1 MKGPAGTY
9 KVGEALLPC
18 RNANVH
24 AFLSVMVFCYPWIY
38 LKAVGKGLDSRVQA
52 FLWRAYFS
60 LCPNFIPF
68 PVERRCCL
76 WHPSGCER
84 PESKSCWGEWGR
96 NILAH
101 LSSPLKLQNSGL
113 VNLAVLFLKE
123 REIALAVNI
132 YKAGYLQRK
141 LNFHLFL
148 EKKSQSWLHGT
159 CIPSWHRVA
168 GAEQWCHAL
177 SGALALWVVSVPPLC
192 LVLNPVS
199 FMLTHHPPGFWRHL
213 NIW

>member
-1 MKGPAGTY
+1 M
-9 KVGEALLPC
+9 
-18 RNANVH
+18 
-24 AFLSVMVFCYPWIY
+24 MVFCYPWIY

-84 PESKSCWGEWGR
+84 PESKSCWEEWGR

-148 EKKSQSWLHGT
+148 EKKITELATWYLHSLMASCGRSWAVVPCFKWGT
-159 CIPSWHRVA
+159 CSLGGLSATTVPCIEPSQLHAYPSPTWLLETSEYLIVCKSFHR
-168 GAEQWCHAL
+168 
-177 SGALALWVVSVPPLC
+177 
-192 LVLNPVS
+192 
-199 FMLTHHPPGFWRHL
+199 LTSSIFWK
-213 NIW
+213 W